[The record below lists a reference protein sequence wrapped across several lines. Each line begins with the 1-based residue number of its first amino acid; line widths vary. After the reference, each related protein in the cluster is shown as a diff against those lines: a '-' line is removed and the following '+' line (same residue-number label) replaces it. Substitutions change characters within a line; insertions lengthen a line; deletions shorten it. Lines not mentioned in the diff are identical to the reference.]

1 MRPVI
6 LTISAVGVALGI
18 SACTQPPPPST
29 AAAPNTIRQ
38 SGGQQTEQPQGGAV
52 FQGTGPGVTAYT
64 GSQRGSNATL
74 GTTIQVPPNPPP
86 VTAYTGSQ
94 RGSNSPLGFQ
104 RTPTGSVPVVQ
115 PSPSSPSS
123 VQ

>member
-1 MRPVI
+1 MRLDM
-6 LTISAVGVALGI
+6 LTIAAVGAALGLA
-18 SACTQPPPPST
+18 ACTEPPPPAT
-29 AAAPNTIRQ
+29 AAAPAPA
-38 SGGQQTEQPQGGAV
+38 QQTGSQQQVQPQGGAV

-64 GSQRGSNATL
+64 GSQRGSNSTL
-74 GTTIQVPPNPPP
+74 GTTFQVPPNPPP

-104 RTPTGSVPVVQ
+104 RTPTGSVPVIQ